1 MGRIVI
7 SLGWWSMDSMRRF
20 ILPENFNL
28 SPLTRVAGQAAAI
41 SRSLGVGSCL
51 NLARVSMVPVPG
63 RDKGRLRRWEVKLE
77 SASSSSSRGRA
88 LRPGLQSSYLGP
100 ATQLTVCTPGQ
111 GHLTARRGLRGAG
124 CSATGPY
131 TPVINCLI
139 VLSTLFI
146 RDRLELLM

>member
-1 MGRIVI
+1 MI

-100 ATQLTVCTPGQ
+100 AR
-111 GHLTARRGLRGAG
+111 A
-124 CSATGPY
+124 
-131 TPVINCLI
+131 
-139 VLSTLFI
+139 
-146 RDRLELLM
+146 DRLYTWPGSLPPGARGEGCAVRVLGYWTIHTSN